1 MDHLV
6 EVCAV
11 VEKMVLA
18 PHLAG
23 SKKRMWRRKVL
34 SNFSILK
41 ENLDILAA

>member
-23 SKKRMWRRKVL
+23 SKRMWRRKVL